1 MHPYGTRSSE
11 LEAEGLGPLL
21 DRCVSR
27 LEGAFR
33 IALPRGRTR
42 GLRCMFHLWEPLRTI
57 YRWGGGGWGPG
68 AGARVAGLE
77 RVLGAHKDNRPS

>member
-1 MHPYGTRSSE
+1 MD
-11 LEAEGLGPLL
+11 AEGLGPLL

-57 YRWGGGGWGPG
+57 YRWEY
-68 AGARVAGLE
+68 RVPKFWVWQDVCL
-77 RVLGAHKDNRPS
+77 